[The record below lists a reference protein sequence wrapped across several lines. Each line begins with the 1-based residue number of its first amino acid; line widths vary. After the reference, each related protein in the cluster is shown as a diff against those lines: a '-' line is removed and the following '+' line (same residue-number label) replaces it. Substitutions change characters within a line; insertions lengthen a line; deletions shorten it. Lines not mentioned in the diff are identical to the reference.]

1 MLDKLVAQ
9 LKLHEGVKLKPY
21 RCTAG
26 KLTIGVGRNLDDVG
40 ISMEEADLLLKNDI
54 ANVMRRCI
62 GLTFWSELSENRKI
76 VIIDMVFNLG
86 WTRFLGFKKTIDL
99 ISKGKYE
106 QASIEM
112 LNSAWAKQVGKR
124 AETLAKMMRQG

>member
-1 MLDKLVAQ
+1 MIDKLIAQ

-54 ANVMRRCI
+54 NNVIRRCI
-62 GLTFWSELSENRKI
+62 GLSFWSELSENRKI
-76 VIIDMVFNLG
+76 VLIDMVFNLG

-99 ISKGKYE
+99 IAKGKYA
-106 QASIEM
+106 QASVEM

-124 AETLAKMMRQG
+124 AETLARMMRQG